1 MRMLYLHALVLSGI
15 SMIAW
20 GQKTLHCVALIN
32 EAEFSN
38 LRGQAWQPLR
48 FSPVTGAQKVLY
60 KKYKAQF
67 GEVVELYAHYLN
79 GKLIISDEG
88 TENTKT
94 NYNILG
100 TWRHP
105 KTQQVWILVG
115 YWLGLSGSEASSG
128 YKLLYPKGAD
138 EYGSIS
144 IEDRSYDPYRSPSP
158 QFPTIYLSPDHNY
171 LLIIEK
177 PNGYMWYRACMNM
190 PRLVDISRRTPFEF
204 KWQKQEDL
212 PCKPI
217 TMENEDKET
226 ADKREK
232 LTGLFMFSAL
242 PPANDSSDEIY
253 LLECAV
259 NAVYDINKAYI
270 GAIILSME
278 LDFIRGYI
286 AYPDDK
292 KIKIPLKVVLKW
304 D

>member
-1 MRMLYLHALVLSGI
+1 MLYLHALVLSGLNV
-15 SMIAW
+15 IAW

-32 EAEFSN
+32 EAEFSK

-60 KKYKAQF
+60 KKYKDPGGA
-67 GEVVELYAHYLN
+67 VVELYAHYLN
-79 GKLIISDEG
+79 GKLIISDEAI
-88 TENTKT
+88 ENVVT

-115 YWLGLSGSEASSG
+115 FWRGLLYSEAISG
-128 YKLLYPKGAD
+128 YELLYPKGAD

-144 IEDRSYDPYRSPSP
+144 IQYRDYHPYRNPSP

-177 PNGYMWYRACMNM
+177 PNGYLWERACMNM
-190 PRLVDISRRTPFEF
+190 PRLIDISSRTPFEF

-232 LTGLFMFSAL
+232 LTGVFMFSTLA
-242 PPANDSSDEIY
+242 PANDSNDEIY
-253 LLECAV
+253 LLECVV

-278 LDFIRGYI
+278 LDFIRGYN

-292 KIKIPLKVVLKW
+292 KVKIPLKVVLKW

>member
-1 MRMLYLHALVLSGI
+1 
-15 SMIAW
+15 MIAW
-20 GQKTLHCVALIN
+20 GQKTLKCVALIN

-60 KKYKAQF
+60 KKYKAQI

-115 YWLGLSGSEASSG
+115 LWGGELASEAFSG

-144 IEDRSYDPYRSPSP
+144 IEDRSYDPYRNPSP

-177 PNGYMWYRACMNM
+177 PNGYMWNRACMNM
-190 PRLVDISRRTPFEF
+190 PRLVDISRRIPFEF

-212 PCKPI
+212 PCKLI
-217 TMENEDKET
+217 TMENEDKEN

-232 LTGLFMFSAL
+232 LTGLFMFSTLA
-242 PPANDSSDEIY
+242 PANDSSDEIY
-253 LLECAV
+253 LLECVV

-278 LDFIRGYI
+278 LHFIRGYI
-286 AYPDDK
+286 AYPDDN
-292 KIKIPLKVVLKW
+292 KIKIPLKIVLKW

>member
-1 MRMLYLHALVLSGI
+1 MLYLHALVLSGI

-67 GEVVELYAHYLN
+67 GEVVELYAHHLN

-115 YWLGLSGSEASSG
+115 YWLGLLGSEAISG
-128 YKLLYPKGAD
+128 YELLYPKGAD

-144 IEDRSYDPYRSPSP
+144 IEDRSYDPYRNPSP

-171 LLIIEK
+171 LLIIER
-177 PNGYMWYRACMNM
+177 PATLYGPCMNM
-190 PRLVDISRRTPFEF
+190 PRLVDISRRIPFEF

-217 TMENEDKET
+217 TMENEDKEN

-253 LLECAV
+253 LLECVV

-286 AYPDDK
+286 AYPDDN
-292 KIKIPLKVVLKW
+292 KIKIPLKIVLKW

>member
-1 MRMLYLHALVLSGI
+1 MLYLHALVLSGI

-60 KKYKAQF
+60 KKYKAQV

-79 GKLIISDEG
+79 GKLIIRDEAI
-88 TENTKT
+88 ENVVT

-115 YWLGLSGSEASSG
+115 FWRGLLGSEAISG
-128 YKLLYPKGAD
+128 YELLYPKGAD

-144 IEDRSYDPYRSPSP
+144 MQDISYNPYHNSSP

-171 LLIIEK
+171 LLIIER
-177 PNGYMWYRACMNM
+177 PATLYGPCMNM
-190 PRLVDISRRTPFEF
+190 PRLVDISRRIPFEF
-204 KWQKQEDL
+204 KWQKHENL

-217 TMENEDKET
+217 TIENEDKET
-226 ADKREK
+226 ADERQL
-232 LTGLFMFSAL
+232 LTQIFMFSTL
-242 PPANDSSDEIY
+242 FSTIESFNQSNDEVR
-253 LLECAV
+253 LEKCAV

-278 LDFIRGYI
+278 LYLVSVRGADI
-286 AYPDDK
+286 DEK
-292 KIKIPLKVVLKW
+292 VKIPLKIVLKW